1 MTSNSILFVDDDP
14 LALDGLRRMLHPLSK
29 TWMFCYAQ
37 NAEQALEVIAN
48 GNVEI
53 IISDVY
59 MPGTSGVELLA
70 FIKQKYPKIVRI
82 LMTGKADF
90 SANND
95 NNDIC
100 QYFLWKPVRLS
111 AMKIIL
117 QLLSNQE
124 VSVKRDD
131 AGKTVL
137 PSDHDD
143 KISFI

>member
-1 MTSNSILFVDDDP
+1 MSSKSILFVDDDP

-29 TWMFCYAQ
+29 TWTFCYAQ
-37 NAEQALEVIAN
+37 SAEQALEIMEN

-59 MPGTSGVELLA
+59 MPETSGVQLLA
-70 FIKQKYPKIVRI
+70 IVKQKYPKIVRI
-82 LMTGKADF
+82 LTTGKADF
-90 SANND
+90 PAYKD
-95 NNDIC
+95 KNDIC

-124 VSVKRDD
+124 VSLKKDPPS
-131 AGKTVL
+131 ATVL
-137 PSDHDD
+137 QPDHDD

>member
-1 MTSNSILFVDDDP
+1 MPAKAILFVDDDP

-29 TWMFCYAQ
+29 TWAFCYAQ
-37 NAEQALEVIAN
+37 NAEQALEIIET

-59 MPGTSGVELLA
+59 MPGTSGVQLLA
-70 FIKQKYPKIVRI
+70 IIKQKYPKLKRI

-90 SANND
+90 PAYKDKND
-95 NNDIC
+95 TC

-124 VSVKRDD
+124 VAIKSEPKNPS
-131 AGKTVL
+131 KTD
-137 PSDHDD
+137 PDED